1 MNSGIIKRLIGV
13 NMLYVNPSATN
24 QIRKK
29 GRKGK
34 QVLRSIV
41 QQYLLSGVIF
51 LAIYGLTMVMIDFSK
66 LPGFFT
72 YYMALFALIGFS
84 QSLSAIFNV
93 FFESKDLQD
102 YLPLPIKQGEVFIAK
117 FLAVGMTIVPF
128 LLPLLILFFLTAF
141 KSGYSIV
148 FAVIGAILL
157 FIIFFILLFSLCS
170 LIVFGMTKT
179 KLFRQHK
186 KLFTS
191 LMLGFSMVV
200 SVGGILA
207 INFSQNSVDHSA
219 GVTDRHPFAIF
230 MPFYHVMHAL
240 FTTKGLLPLVGLLV
254 ATAVLLLALR
264 YFVVPSL
271 YEQFSDEGS
280 RTIATKRKRKTNQS
294 LKTQLGSYNVQLLKN
309 PNLIM
314 QVLTSSLIM
323 PVVMVGTMVTTNPID
338 LQTLPMTFMGVF
350 FVAGIVFSS
359 VMLNQTSFVS
369 NLISLDR
376 ENFFFIQSLP
386 LSMRKYLRQ
395 KFWVGCKIQMG
406 IAGGVGLII
415 ALVLKAPLYLLVP
428 FLAGIL
434 WGTYL
439 LSLYFFSRD
448 YRLLNITWTNVS
460 QLFTRGVGNYGLMLW
475 LFGSLILGVIVVAL
489 YVIAVVM
496 NLNPLLLNGGV
507 MIWLA
512 ILSGAWL
519 WINQSNFWKKISE

>member
-1 MNSGIIKRLIGV
+1 MNKTIIKRLIAV
-13 NMLYVNPSATN
+13 NMLYVNPSSTN

-34 QVLRSIV
+34 QVIRSII

-51 LAIYGLTMVMIDFSK
+51 LVIYGATMVMIDFAK

-84 QSLSAIFNV
+84 QSLSSIFNV

-102 YLPLPIKQGEVFIAK
+102 YLSLPIKQGEVFVAK

-128 LLPLLILFFLTAF
+128 LLPLLILFFLTSF
-141 KSGYSIV
+141 KSGYPV
-148 FAVIGAILL
+148 VIAIIAAILL
-157 FIIFFILLFSLCS
+157 FVIFFILLFSLCS

-191 LMLGFSMVV
+191 LMLGFSMLV

-207 INFSQNSVDHSA
+207 INFTQNSVDHTA
-219 GVTDRHPFAIF
+219 GIVDRQAFQLF
-230 MPFYHVMHAL
+230 LPFYHVMHEL
-240 FTTKGLLPLVGLLV
+240 FAVRGLATLVVLVGLTGL
-254 ATAVLLLALR
+254 LLLALR
-264 YFVVPSL
+264 FFVVPSL

-280 RTIATKRKRKTNQS
+280 RTIATKRKRKINQS
-294 LKTQLGSYNVQLLKN
+294 LKAQLASYNRQLLKN

-323 PVVMVGTMVTTNPID
+323 PIVMIATFVTASPVNFTGLSKN
-338 LQTLPMTFMGVF
+338 FMGVF
-350 FVAGIVFSS
+350 FVCGIVIAGI
-359 VMLNQTSFVS
+359 MLNQTSFVS

-376 ENFFFIQSLP
+376 ENFSFIQSLP
-386 LSMRKYLRQ
+386 LSLEKYLRQ
-395 KFWVGCKIQMG
+395 KFWVGCKIQML
-406 IAGGVGLII
+406 IASGVGVAI
-415 ALVLKAPLYLLVP
+415 AFVFHFPIYLFLP
-428 FLAGIL
+428 FICGIL

-439 LSLYFFSRD
+439 MSLHFFSRD
-448 YRLLNITWTNVS
+448 YRLLNVTWTNIS

-475 LFGSLILGVIVVAL
+475 MFGTLFVGAILIAL
-489 YVIAVVM
+489 YVVAVVM
-496 NLNPLLLNGGV
+496 NFNPILLNGGV
-507 MIWLA
+507 MIWLG
-512 ILSGAWL
+512 IMSGAWIL
-519 WINQSNFWKKISE
+519 INRSNFWKRLGN

>member
-1 MNSGIIKRLIGV
+1 MNSGIIKRLIAV

-29 GRKGK
+29 GHKGK
-34 QVLRSIV
+34 KVIRSIL
-41 QQYLLSGVIF
+41 QQYVLSGLIF
-51 LAIYGLTMVMIDFSK
+51 LFVYGATMVMIDFSQ

-102 YLPLPIKQGEVFIAK
+102 YLALPIKQGEVFIAK

-141 KSGYSIV
+141 RSGQFIPI
-148 FAVIGAILL
+148 AVIAAILL
-157 FIIFFILLFSLCS
+157 FLIFFILLFSFCS

-200 SVGGILA
+200 SVGGVLA

-219 GVTDRHPFAIF
+219 NVVDRHPFAIF
-230 MPFYHVMHAL
+230 LPFYHVMHDL
-240 FTTKGLLPLVGLLV
+240 FSVGGLLPLAALLLV
-254 ATAVLLLALR
+254 TGLLLLALR
-264 YFVVPSL
+264 GFVVPSL

-280 RTIATKRKRKTNQS
+280 HTVATKRKRKENRS
-294 LKTQLGSYNVQLLKN
+294 LKKQLGSYNVQLLKN

-323 PVVMVGTMVTTNPID
+323 PIILLATMVTTNPVD
-338 LQTLPMTFMGVF
+338 LRTLSLKFGGVF
-350 FVAGIVFSS
+350 FVSGIVFAC

-376 ENFFFIQSLP
+376 ENFSFIQSLP
-386 LSMRKYLRQ
+386 LSLIKYLRQ
-395 KFWVGCKIQMG
+395 KFWVGCKIQMAL
-406 IAGGVGLII
+406 AGGISIIIGLII
-415 ALVLKAPLYLLVP
+415 HLPLFLLVT
-428 FLAGIL
+428 FVVGTL

-439 LSLYFFSRD
+439 MSLYFFSRD
-448 YRLLNITWTNVS
+448 YRLLNVTWTNVS

-475 LFGSLILGVIVVAL
+475 LFGTFLIGAILIAL
-489 YVIAVVM
+489 YVVGVLM
-496 NLNPLLLNGGV
+496 ELNPVLLNGGV
-507 MIWLA
+507 MLWLA

-519 WINQSNFWKKISE
+519 WINHNNFWKKLGH

>member
-1 MNSGIIKRLIGV
+1 MNSGIIKRLIAV
-13 NMLYVNPSATN
+13 NMLYVNPSSTN

-29 GRKGK
+29 GHKGK
-34 QVLRSIV
+34 KVIRSIA
-41 QQYLLSGVIF
+41 QQYLMSGVIF
-51 LAIYGLTMVMIDFSK
+51 LAIYGITMVMIDFAK

-72 YYMALFALIGFS
+72 YYMILFALIGFS

-102 YLPLPIKQGEVFIAK
+102 YLSLPIKQGEVFIAK

-141 KSGYSIV
+141 KSGYPIIL
-148 FAVIGAILL
+148 AVIGAIVL
-157 FIIFFILLFSLCS
+157 FLIFFILLFSLCS

-179 KLFRQHK
+179 KQFRQHK

-207 INFSQNSVDHSA
+207 VNFSQNMVDHSA
-219 GVTDRHPFAIF
+219 GVPDRHPFALF
-230 MPFYHVMHAL
+230 MPFYQVMHGMLTA
-240 FTTKGLLPLVGLLV
+240 KGLLTLAGLLV
-254 ATAVLLLALR
+254 LTGLLLLALR
-264 YFVVPSL
+264 FFVVPSL

-280 RTIATKRKRKTNQS
+280 RTVATKRKRKVNQS
-294 LKTQLGSYNVQLLKN
+294 LKSQLASYNHQLLKN

-323 PVVMVGTMVTTNPID
+323 PIVMIGTMVTTNPIS
-338 LQTLPMTFMGVF
+338 LQELGIKFMGVF
-350 FVAGIVFSS
+350 FVCGIVFAGITI
-359 VMLNQTSFVS
+359 NQTSFVS

-376 ENFFFIQSLP
+376 ENFAFIQSLP
-386 LSMRKYLRQ
+386 LSLEKYLRQ
-395 KFWVGCKIQMG
+395 KFWVGCKIQMR
-406 IAGGVGLII
+406 ISGGVGLIM
-415 ALVLKAPLYLLVP
+415 ALVLRFPLFLLLSFV
-428 FLAGIL
+428 AGIL

-439 LSLYFFSRD
+439 LSLHFFSRD
-448 YRLLNITWTNVS
+448 YRLMNLTWTNVS

-475 LFGSLILGVIVVAL
+475 MFGTIIIGVLLVTL
-489 YVIAVVM
+489 YAVAVVM
-496 NLNPLLLNGGV
+496 NLNPVFLNGGV
-507 MIWLA
+507 MLWLG

-519 WINQSNFWKKISE
+519 WINRNNFWKKLAD

>member
-1 MNSGIIKRLIGV
+1 MNSGIIKRLIAV
-13 NMLYVNPSATN
+13 NMLYVNPSSTN

-34 QVLRSIV
+34 QVIRGII

-51 LAIYGLTMVMIDFSK
+51 LAIYGVTMVMIDFAK

-72 YYMALFALIGFS
+72 YYMTLFALIGFS

-93 FFESKDLQD
+93 FFESKDFQD
-102 YLPLPIKQGEVFIAK
+102 YLSLPIKQSEVFIAK

-157 FIIFFILLFSLCS
+157 FFIFFILLFSLCS

-200 SVGGILA
+200 SVGGILM
-207 INFSQNSVDHSA
+207 INFSQNTVDHSA
-219 GVTDRHPFAIF
+219 GMVDRHAFAIF
-230 MPFYHVMHAL
+230 MPFYQVMHGL
-240 FTTKGLLPLVGLLV
+240 FTARGLLTLVGLLV
-254 ATAVLLLALR
+254 LTGLFLLALR
-264 YFVVPSL
+264 FFVVPSL

-280 RTIATKRKRKTNQS
+280 HTIATTRKRKLNQT
-294 LKTQLGSYNVQLLKN
+294 LKKQLESYNHQLLKN

-323 PVVMVGTMVTTNPID
+323 PIVMVGTMVTTTPVS
-338 LQTLPMTFMGVF
+338 LKTLEPKFMGVF
-350 FVAGIVFSS
+350 FVCGIVFACI
-359 VMLNQTSFVS
+359 MLNQTSFVS

-376 ENFFFIQSLP
+376 ENFSFIQSLP
-386 LSMRKYLRQ
+386 LSIRRYLRQ
-395 KFWVGCKIQMG
+395 KFWVGCKIQMM

-415 ALVLKAPLYLLVP
+415 GLVLKMPLFLLIP
-428 FLAGIL
+428 FFVGIL

-439 LSLYFFSRD
+439 MSLHFFSRD
-448 YRLLNITWTNVS
+448 YRLLNETWTNVS

-475 LFGSLILGVIVVAL
+475 MFGTLFVGAILIAL
-489 YVIAVVM
+489 YVVAVLM
-496 NLNPLLLNGGV
+496 DINPILLNGGV

-512 ILSGAWL
+512 ILSVAWL
-519 WINQSNFWKKISE
+519 LINRNNFWRKLND

>member
-1 MNSGIIKRLIGV
+1 MNSGIIKRLIAV
-13 NMLYVNPSATN
+13 NMLYVNPSSTN

-34 QVLRSIV
+34 QVIRSII

-51 LAIYGLTMVMIDFSK
+51 LVIYGATMILIDFAK
-66 LPGFFT
+66 LPGYFT

-84 QSLSAIFNV
+84 QSLSTIFNV

-102 YLPLPIKQGEVFIAK
+102 YLPLPIKRGEVFIAK

-157 FIIFFILLFSLCS
+157 FLIFFILLFSLCS

-207 INFSQNSVDHSA
+207 INFTQNSMDHSA
-219 GVTDRHPFAIF
+219 GAADRGSLAIF
-230 MPFYHVMHAL
+230 MPFYQVMREPFTAKGILTFLAL
-240 FTTKGLLPLVGLLV
+240 LALTGL
-254 ATAVLLLALR
+254 LLLALR
-264 YFVVPSL
+264 FFVVPSL

-280 RTIATKRKRKTNQS
+280 RTVATKRKRKSNQS
-294 LKTQLGSYNVQLLKN
+294 LKKQLASYNHQLLKN

-323 PVVMVGTMVTTNPID
+323 PIVMVATMVTTNPVS
-338 LQTLPMTFMGVF
+338 LATLGTKFMGVF
-350 FVAGIVFSS
+350 FVCGIVFAFIT
-359 VMLNQTSFVS
+359 LNQTSFVS

-386 LSMRKYLRQ
+386 LSLEKYLRQ
-395 KFWVGCKIQMG
+395 KFWVGCRIQMG
-406 IAGGVGLII
+406 ISGVMGVLLALALHFPI
-415 ALVLKAPLYLLVP
+415 ALLLT
-428 FLAGIL
+428 FTAGIL

-448 YRLLNITWTNVS
+448 YRLLNLTWTNIS

-475 LFGSLILGVIVVAL
+475 MFGTMIVGAILIAL
-489 YVIAVVM
+489 YVVAVLM
-496 NLNPLLLNGGV
+496 NIHPVLLNGGV

-512 ILSGAWL
+512 ILSGGWL
-519 WINQSNFWKKISE
+519 WINHSNFWKKLNS

>member
-1 MNSGIIKRLIGV
+1 
-13 NMLYVNPSATN
+13 MLYVNPSSTN

-29 GRKGK
+29 GHKGK
-34 QVLRSIV
+34 KVIRSIV
-41 QQYLLSGVIF
+41 QQYLMSGVIF
-51 LAIYGLTMVMIDFSK
+51 LVIYGLTMVMIDFSK

-72 YYMALFALIGFS
+72 YYMVLFALIGFS

-102 YLPLPIKQGEVFIAK
+102 YLSLPIKQGEVFVAK

-141 KSGYSIV
+141 KSGYSIIL
-148 FAVIGAILL
+148 AVIGALLL
-157 FIIFFILLFSLCS
+157 FLIFFILLFSLCS

-207 INFSQNSVDHSA
+207 INFTQNSVDHSA
-219 GVTDRHPFAIF
+219 GVTDRHAFAIF
-230 MPFYHVMHAL
+230 MPFYHVMHDLLTA
-240 FTTKGLLPLVGLLV
+240 KGLLTLGGLLV
-254 ATAVLLLALR
+254 LTALLLLALR
-264 YFVVPSL
+264 FFVVPSL

-280 RTIATKRKRKTNQS
+280 RTIATKRKRKNNQS
-294 LKTQLGSYNVQLLKN
+294 LKKQLASYNHQLLKN

-323 PVVMVGTMVTTNPID
+323 PIVMVGTMVTTNPVS
-338 LQTLPMTFMGVF
+338 LQTLGPKFMGVF
-350 FVAGIVFSS
+350 FVCGIVFACIT
-359 VMLNQTSFVS
+359 LNQTSFVS

-376 ENFFFIQSLP
+376 ENFSFIQSLP
-386 LSMRKYLRQ
+386 LSLEKYLRQ
-395 KFWVGCKIQMG
+395 KFWVGCKIQMAISG
-406 IAGGVGLII
+406 VVGLIMTLILRLPLLLII
-415 ALVLKAPLYLLVP
+415 A
-428 FLAGIL
+428 FIAGIVL
-434 WGTYL
+434 GTYL
-439 LSLYFFSRD
+439 LSLHFFSRD
-448 YRLLNITWTNVS
+448 YRLLNVTWTNIS

-475 LFGSLILGVIVVAL
+475 MFGTLFIGAALIAL
-489 YVIAVVM
+489 YVIAVLM
-496 NLNPLLLNGGV
+496 NINPVLLNGGV

-512 ILSGAWL
+512 ILSGV
-519 WINQSNFWKKISE
+519 WIWMNQNNFWKKLGD

>member
-1 MNSGIIKRLIGV
+1 MNSGIIKRLIAV
-13 NMLYVNPSATN
+13 NMLYVNPSSTN

-34 QVLRSIV
+34 QVIRSII

-51 LAIYGLTMVMIDFSK
+51 LAIYGATMVLIDFAR

-148 FAVIGAILL
+148 LAVVGAILL
-157 FIIFFILLFSLCS
+157 FLIFFILLFSLCS

-179 KLFRQHK
+179 KLFRRHK

-191 LMLGFSMVV
+191 LMLGFSMLV

-207 INFSQNSVDHSA
+207 INFTQNSMDHSA
-219 GVTDRHPFAIF
+219 GVPDRHPFAIF
-230 MPFYHVMHAL
+230 MPFYHVMHEL
-240 FTTKGLLPLVGLLV
+240 LSIKGLLPLAGLLV
-254 ATAVLLLALR
+254 LTGLLLLALR
-264 YFVVPSL
+264 FFVVPSL

-280 RTIATKRKRKTNQS
+280 HTVATKRKRKSNQS
-294 LKTQLGSYNVQLLKN
+294 LKKQLASYNYQLLKN

-323 PVVMVGTMVTTNPID
+323 PIVMVGTMITTSPVS
-338 LQTLPMTFMGVF
+338 LSTLGMKFMGVF
-350 FVAGIVFSS
+350 FVCGIVFACIT
-359 VMLNQTSFVS
+359 LNQTSFVS

-376 ENFFFIQSLP
+376 ENFSFIQSLP
-386 LSMRKYLRQ
+386 LSLDKYLRQ
-395 KFWVGCKIQMG
+395 KFWVGCKLQMC
-406 IAGGVGLII
+406 ISGGVGII
-415 ALVLKAPLYLLVP
+415 MAIVLKLPILLM
-428 FLAGIL
+428 LAFVIGIL

-439 LSLYFFSRD
+439 LSLHFFSRD
-448 YRLLNITWTNVS
+448 YRLLNLTWTNVS

-475 LFGSLILGVIVVAL
+475 MFGTIFVGAILIAL
-489 YVIAVVM
+489 YVVGVLM
-496 NLNPLLLNGGV
+496 NVNPLVLNGGV

-519 WINQSNFWKKISE
+519 WINHSNFWKKLRS